1 MWLGR
6 EKHIDWIYLEGKG
19 SPGKEPGG
27 GHSRTHRL
35 KQWQGRALLGLVCFW
50 WALQD
55 GDPMGHRAAKL
66 YAKEI
71 QRDTTQTFHNV
82 LD

>member
-1 MWLGR
+1 MDLRGC
-6 EKHIDWIYLEGKG
+6 
-19 SPGKEPGG
+19 PGKEPGG

-35 KQWQGRALLGLVCFW
+35 KQWQGRALLGLVAFW

-55 GDPMGHRAAKL
+55 GDPIEYRAAKL
-66 YAKEI
+66 HTREI
-71 QRDTTQTFHNV
+71 QTDRTQTFHNV